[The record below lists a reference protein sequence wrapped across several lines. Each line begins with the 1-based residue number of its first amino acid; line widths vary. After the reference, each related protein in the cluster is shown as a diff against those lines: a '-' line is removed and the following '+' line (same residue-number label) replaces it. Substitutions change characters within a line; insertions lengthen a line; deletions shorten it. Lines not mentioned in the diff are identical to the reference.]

1 MAFGQKKKKEKQE
14 AVFSVFLPLLKA
26 LSDDISLTLKLKIH
40 LTRFCVSHCDVII
53 LHFVSNKDDT
63 FEGWF
68 GPTVTGSIIYHSLF
82 SFNKC

>member
-1 MAFGQKKKKEKQE
+1 MAFGQKKQKEKQE

-40 LTRFCVSHCDVII
+40 LTRVSHCDVII

-68 GPTVTGSIIYHSLF
+68 GPTVTG
-82 SFNKC
+82 